1 MSSWSWCDPKDTE
14 GGWSWCDRPVSKK
27 REEHSEEEYWWGE
40 DFGCDV

>member
-27 REEHSEEEYWWGE
+27 REEHDEEEYWWAADGPQ
-40 DFGCDV
+40 DI